1 MTREGFCH
9 ISFCKFIDFRKKD
22 FFMEQEPIARTAL
35 DEMVESD
42 QDQMLKAMIPYLPSS
57 GQRFLSVYTK
67 VRELRNTMS
76 LFQSS
81 RRTADL
87 QATGFSGTDPLE
99 MLQDIRKCCGGENR
113 RQIDHITSLMATIQM
128 LQIMNEDSS
137 GGENPR
143 VMTGKI
149 IPGFPEWTLR
159 SFPCFRVW
167 QIRDWGKI
175 RPNFCLLSWA
185 QLLKEKMRA

>member
-1 MTREGFCH
+1 
-9 ISFCKFIDFRKKD
+9 
-22 FFMEQEPIARTAL
+22 MEQEPIARTAL

-99 MLQDIRKCCGGENR
+99 MISVSAVAE
-113 RQIDHITSLMATIQM
+113 
-128 LQIMNEDSS
+128 
-137 GGENPR
+137 
-143 VMTGKI
+143 KI
-149 IPGFPEWTLR
+149 AVRSIISPVLWLR
-159 SFPCFRVW
+159 SRCFR
-167 QIRDWGKI
+167 
-175 RPNFCLLSWA
+175 S
-185 QLLKEKMRA
+185 

>member
-1 MTREGFCH
+1 
-9 ISFCKFIDFRKKD
+9 
-22 FFMEQEPIARTAL
+22 MEQEPIARTAL

-87 QATGFSGTDPLE
+87 QATGFSGTDPSELLPFIMGAASKGKNAGLNFSSDE
-99 MLQDIRKCCGGENR
+99 ISTIIEVLKMGKSPAEAAKLDRIVNLMKMIR
-113 RQIDHITSLMATIQM
+113 H
-128 LQIMNEDSS
+128 
-137 GGENPR
+137 
-143 VMTGKI
+143 
-149 IPGFPEWTLR
+149 
-159 SFPCFRVW
+159 
-167 QIRDWGKI
+167 
-175 RPNFCLLSWA
+175 
-185 QLLKEKMRA
+185 

>member
-1 MTREGFCH
+1 
-9 ISFCKFIDFRKKD
+9 
-22 FFMEQEPIARTAL
+22 MEQEPIARTAL

-87 QATGFSGTDPLE
+87 QAPVFPAPILW
-99 MLQDIRKCCGGENR
+99 KCCRISVSAVAE
-113 RQIDHITSLMATIQM
+113 
-128 LQIMNEDSS
+128 
-137 GGENPR
+137 
-143 VMTGKI
+143 KI
-149 IPGFPEWTLR
+149 AVRSIISPVLWLR
-159 SFPCFRVW
+159 SRCFR
-167 QIRDWGKI
+167 
-175 RPNFCLLSWA
+175 S
-185 QLLKEKMRA
+185 

>member
-1 MTREGFCH
+1 
-9 ISFCKFIDFRKKD
+9 
-22 FFMEQEPIARTAL
+22 MEQEPIARTAL

-42 QDQMLKAMIPYLPSS
+42 QNQMLKAMIPYLPSS

-67 VRELRNTMS
+67 VRELQNTMS

-87 QATGFSGTDPLE
+87 QATDPLE

-137 GGENPR
+137 GGENP
-143 VMTGKI
+143 
-149 IPGFPEWTLR
+149 
-159 SFPCFRVW
+159 
-167 QIRDWGKI
+167 
-175 RPNFCLLSWA
+175 
-185 QLLKEKMRA
+185 

>member
-1 MTREGFCH
+1 
-9 ISFCKFIDFRKKD
+9 
-22 FFMEQEPIARTAL
+22 MEQEPIARTAL

-128 LQIMNEDSS
+128 LQIMNSKFGRINYYISPKKLYE
-137 GGENPR
+137 E
-143 VMTGKI
+143 TGYIWK
-149 IPGFPEWTLR
+149 GR
-159 SFPCFRVW
+159 SKHGNHD
-167 QIRDWGKI
+167 QT
-175 RPNFCLLSWA
+175 
-185 QLLKEKMRA
+185 

>member
-1 MTREGFCH
+1 
-9 ISFCKFIDFRKKD
+9 
-22 FFMEQEPIARTAL
+22 MEQEPIARTAL

-57 GQRFLSVYTK
+57 GQRF
-67 VRELRNTMS
+67 TMS

-81 RRTADL
+81 RKTADL

-137 GGENPR
+137 GGENP
-143 VMTGKI
+143 
-149 IPGFPEWTLR
+149 
-159 SFPCFRVW
+159 
-167 QIRDWGKI
+167 
-175 RPNFCLLSWA
+175 
-185 QLLKEKMRA
+185 

>member
-76 LFQSS
+76 LFQSAVEQPIC
-81 RRTADL
+81 RLPVFPAPIL
-87 QATGFSGTDPLE
+87 W
-99 MLQDIRKCCGGENR
+99 KCCRISVSAVAE
-113 RQIDHITSLMATIQM
+113 
-128 LQIMNEDSS
+128 
-137 GGENPR
+137 
-143 VMTGKI
+143 KI
-149 IPGFPEWTLR
+149 AVRSIISPVLWLR
-159 SFPCFRVW
+159 SRCFR
-167 QIRDWGKI
+167 
-175 RPNFCLLSWA
+175 S
-185 QLLKEKMRA
+185 

>member
-1 MTREGFCH
+1 
-9 ISFCKFIDFRKKD
+9 
-22 FFMEQEPIARTAL
+22 MEQEPIARTAL

-87 QATGFSGTDPLE
+87 QATGFSSTDPLE
-99 MLQDIRKCCGGENR
+99 MLQDIRNAVAE
-113 RQIDHITSLMATIQM
+113 
-128 LQIMNEDSS
+128 
-137 GGENPR
+137 
-143 VMTGKI
+143 KI
-149 IPGFPEWTLR
+149 AVRSIISPVLWLR
-159 SFPCFRVW
+159 FRCFR
-167 QIRDWGKI
+167 
-175 RPNFCLLSWA
+175 S
-185 QLLKEKMRA
+185 

>member
-9 ISFCKFIDFRKKD
+9 ISFRKFIDFRKKD

-42 QDQMLKAMIPYLPSS
+42 QNQMLKAMIPYLPSS
-57 GQRFLSVYTK
+57 GQQFLSVYTK
-67 VRELRNTMS
+67 VQELRNTMS

-81 RRTADL
+81 RKTADL

-128 LQIMNEDSS
+128 LRIMNEDSS
-137 GGENPR
+137 GGENP
-143 VMTGKI
+143 
-149 IPGFPEWTLR
+149 
-159 SFPCFRVW
+159 
-167 QIRDWGKI
+167 
-175 RPNFCLLSWA
+175 
-185 QLLKEKMRA
+185 

>member
-1 MTREGFCH
+1 
-9 ISFCKFIDFRKKD
+9 
-22 FFMEQEPIARTAL
+22 MEQEPIARTAL

-57 GQRFLSVYTK
+57 GKRFLSVYTK
-67 VRELRNTMS
+67 VRELWNTMS

-113 RQIDHITSLMATIQM
+113 RQIDHITSLMSTIQM
-128 LQIMNEDSS
+128 L
-137 GGENPR
+137 
-143 VMTGKI
+143 GKLI
-149 IPGFPEWTLR
+149 AGFLEWTLR

>member
-1 MTREGFCH
+1 
-9 ISFCKFIDFRKKD
+9 
-22 FFMEQEPIARTAL
+22 MEQEPIARTAL

-87 QATGFSGTDPLE
+87 PVFPAPILW
-99 MLQDIRKCCGGENR
+99 KCCRISVSAVAE
-113 RQIDHITSLMATIQM
+113 
-128 LQIMNEDSS
+128 
-137 GGENPR
+137 
-143 VMTGKI
+143 KI
-149 IPGFPEWTLR
+149 AVRSIISPVLWLR
-159 SFPCFRVW
+159 SRCFR
-167 QIRDWGKI
+167 
-175 RPNFCLLSWA
+175 S
-185 QLLKEKMRA
+185 

>member
-1 MTREGFCH
+1 
-9 ISFCKFIDFRKKD
+9 
-22 FFMEQEPIARTAL
+22 MEQEKILQTFFDQMIT
-35 DEMVESD
+35 DENG
-42 QDQMLKAMIPYLPSS
+42 QMLKAMIPYLPSS

-67 VRELRNTMS
+67 VRELQNTMS

-137 GGENPR
+137 GGENP
-143 VMTGKI
+143 
-149 IPGFPEWTLR
+149 
-159 SFPCFRVW
+159 
-167 QIRDWGKI
+167 
-175 RPNFCLLSWA
+175 
-185 QLLKEKMRA
+185 

>member
-1 MTREGFCH
+1 
-9 ISFCKFIDFRKKD
+9 
-22 FFMEQEPIARTAL
+22 MEQEPIARTAL

-76 LFQSS
+76 
-81 RRTADL
+81 
-87 QATGFSGTDPLE
+87 
-99 MLQDIRKCCGGENR
+99 QDIRKCCGGENR

-137 GGENPR
+137 GGENP
-143 VMTGKI
+143 
-149 IPGFPEWTLR
+149 
-159 SFPCFRVW
+159 
-167 QIRDWGKI
+167 
-175 RPNFCLLSWA
+175 
-185 QLLKEKMRA
+185 

>member
-1 MTREGFCH
+1 
-9 ISFCKFIDFRKKD
+9 
-22 FFMEQEPIARTAL
+22 MEQEPIARTAL

-42 QDQMLKAMIPYLPSS
+42 QDQTAESHDPVLPLPVS
-57 GQRFLSVYTK
+57 GFICVYESPGTLEYH
-67 VRELRNTMS
+67 VA
-76 LFQSS
+76 FQSS

-137 GGENPR
+137 GGENP
-143 VMTGKI
+143 
-149 IPGFPEWTLR
+149 
-159 SFPCFRVW
+159 
-167 QIRDWGKI
+167 
-175 RPNFCLLSWA
+175 
-185 QLLKEKMRA
+185 

>member
-1 MTREGFCH
+1 
-9 ISFCKFIDFRKKD
+9 
-22 FFMEQEPIARTAL
+22 MEQEPIARTAL

-99 MLQDIRKCCGGENR
+99 MLPGISVSAVAE
-113 RQIDHITSLMATIQM
+113 
-128 LQIMNEDSS
+128 
-137 GGENPR
+137 
-143 VMTGKI
+143 KI
-149 IPGFPEWTLR
+149 AVRSIISPVLWLR
-159 SFPCFRVW
+159 SRCFR
-167 QIRDWGKI
+167 
-175 RPNFCLLSWA
+175 S
-185 QLLKEKMRA
+185 

>member
-1 MTREGFCH
+1 
-9 ISFCKFIDFRKKD
+9 
-22 FFMEQEPIARTAL
+22 MEQEPIVCTAL

-137 GGENPR
+137 GGENP
-143 VMTGKI
+143 
-149 IPGFPEWTLR
+149 
-159 SFPCFRVW
+159 
-167 QIRDWGKI
+167 
-175 RPNFCLLSWA
+175 
-185 QLLKEKMRA
+185 

>member
-1 MTREGFCH
+1 
-9 ISFCKFIDFRKKD
+9 
-22 FFMEQEPIARTAL
+22 MEQEPIARTAL

-99 MLQDIRKCCGGENR
+99 MLWRRKSPSDRSYHQSYGYDPDAS
-113 RQIDHITSLMATIQM
+113 DH
-128 LQIMNEDSS
+128 E
-137 GGENPR
+137 
-143 VMTGKI
+143 
-149 IPGFPEWTLR
+149 
-159 SFPCFRVW
+159 
-167 QIRDWGKI
+167 
-175 RPNFCLLSWA
+175 
-185 QLLKEKMRA
+185 

>member
-1 MTREGFCH
+1 
-9 ISFCKFIDFRKKD
+9 
-22 FFMEQEPIARTAL
+22 MEQEPIARTAL

-99 MLQDIRKCCGGENR
+99 MLQDIRKLSL
-113 RQIDHITSLMATIQM
+113 IHI
-128 LQIMNEDSS
+128 
-137 GGENPR
+137 
-143 VMTGKI
+143 
-149 IPGFPEWTLR
+149 
-159 SFPCFRVW
+159 
-167 QIRDWGKI
+167 
-175 RPNFCLLSWA
+175 
-185 QLLKEKMRA
+185 

>member
-1 MTREGFCH
+1 
-9 ISFCKFIDFRKKD
+9 
-22 FFMEQEPIARTAL
+22 MEQEPIARTAL

-42 QDQMLKAMIPYLPSS
+42 QNQMLKAMIPYLPSS

-99 MLQDIRKCCGGENR
+99 MLQDIRKCCGGESR
-113 RQIDHITSLMATIQM
+113 RRIDHITSLMATIQM

-137 GGENPR
+137 GGENP
-143 VMTGKI
+143 
-149 IPGFPEWTLR
+149 
-159 SFPCFRVW
+159 
-167 QIRDWGKI
+167 
-175 RPNFCLLSWA
+175 
-185 QLLKEKMRA
+185 

>member
-1 MTREGFCH
+1 
-9 ISFCKFIDFRKKD
+9 
-22 FFMEQEPIARTAL
+22 MEQEPIARTAL

-42 QDQMLKAMIPYLPSS
+42 QDQML
-57 GQRFLSVYTK
+57 
-67 VRELRNTMS
+67 NTMS

-137 GGENPR
+137 GGENP
-143 VMTGKI
+143 
-149 IPGFPEWTLR
+149 
-159 SFPCFRVW
+159 
-167 QIRDWGKI
+167 
-175 RPNFCLLSWA
+175 
-185 QLLKEKMRA
+185 

>member
-81 RRTADL
+81 LPVFPAPIL
-87 QATGFSGTDPLE
+87 W
-99 MLQDIRKCCGGENR
+99 KCCRISVSAVAE
-113 RQIDHITSLMATIQM
+113 
-128 LQIMNEDSS
+128 
-137 GGENPR
+137 
-143 VMTGKI
+143 KI
-149 IPGFPEWTLR
+149 AVRSIISPVLWLR
-159 SFPCFRVW
+159 SRCFR
-167 QIRDWGKI
+167 
-175 RPNFCLLSWA
+175 S
-185 QLLKEKMRA
+185 

>member
-1 MTREGFCH
+1 
-9 ISFCKFIDFRKKD
+9 
-22 FFMEQEPIARTAL
+22 MEQEPIARTAL

-42 QDQMLKAMIPYLPSS
+42 QDQMLKAMIRTFLLPGSGFYLCIRKS
-57 GQRFLSVYTK
+57 GNFGIPCRFS
-67 VRELRNTMS
+67 ND
-76 LFQSS
+76 S

-137 GGENPR
+137 GGENP
-143 VMTGKI
+143 
-149 IPGFPEWTLR
+149 
-159 SFPCFRVW
+159 
-167 QIRDWGKI
+167 
-175 RPNFCLLSWA
+175 
-185 QLLKEKMRA
+185 

>member
-1 MTREGFCH
+1 
-9 ISFCKFIDFRKKD
+9 
-22 FFMEQEPIARTAL
+22 MEQEPIARTAL

-67 VRELRNTMS
+67 VR
-76 LFQSS
+76 
-81 RRTADL
+81 
-87 QATGFSGTDPLE
+87 ATGFSGTDPLE

-137 GGENPR
+137 GGENP
-143 VMTGKI
+143 
-149 IPGFPEWTLR
+149 
-159 SFPCFRVW
+159 
-167 QIRDWGKI
+167 
-175 RPNFCLLSWA
+175 
-185 QLLKEKMRA
+185 